1 MNFLRRAI
9 KLSSNNFPRRFSTS
23 TGTPTKDDS
32 ISRKDMIFLGSI
44 IVSAL
49 GIAYNIAGMA
59 YNLDCKISNLDSK
72 FDNKIGNL
80 DGKIGSNSD
89 KSDAKFESL
98 RSELGSNRSELLNA
112 ISNAQGE
119 RIKALEVA
127 AAERKKYW

>member
-1 MNFLRRAI
+1 MNYLRRAI
-9 KLSSNNFPRRFSTS
+9 KLSPNNFPRRFSTS

-49 GIAYNIAGMA
+49 GIAYNITGMA

-72 FDNKIGNL
+72 FDSKI
-80 DGKIGSNSD
+80 D

-98 RSELGSNRSELLNA
+98 RSELLNA
-112 ISNAQGE
+112 ISNTQGE